1 MYALDPV
8 SSPSVAPIISSS
20 GIEATNGADRDKSTK
35 QRKTT
40 EKAKPCAVF
49 ANNYVPLHAKMSKY
63 Q

>member
-1 MYALDPV
+1 MYALALI

-20 GIEATNGADRDKSTK
+20 GIRAANTADRDKSTK
-35 QRKTT
+35 QRKTG

-49 ANNYVPLHAKMSKY
+49 ANNYVPLHAKMSNI